1 MSKGRKARPGA
12 GSLARWRARRSDE
25 KRRAI
30 LDGARAV
37 FLRAGFGGASMDAVA
52 ATSGVAKMT
61 VYRHFKTKESLFA
74 GLIRSLC
81 DRIVGDDLTF
91 DMARPIENVLREY
104 AGRIVETL
112 FDPGT
117 IELHRIVIAESKR
130 FPALGRLFYR
140 SGPQASIAG
149 LAGYLRRLKR
159 SGRLGIG
166 DPQRAAEEFLE
177 LLRGYPHLRLLLG
190 VGPRPRESE
199 FAARIDDAVE
209 RLLACRT
216 ATK

>member
-1 MSKGRKARPGA
+1 MGRRKKVPSGA

-37 FLRAGFGGASMDAVA
+37 FLRSGFGDASMDAVA
-52 ATSGVAKMT
+52 TTSGVAKMT

-81 DRIVGDDLTF
+81 DQIVGDDLTF
-91 DMARPIENVLREY
+91 DMARPVEGVLREY
-104 AGRIVETL
+104 AGRIVKTL

-117 IELHRIVIAESKR
+117 VELHRIVIAESRR

-140 SGPQASIAG
+140 SGPAASIAG

-159 SGRLGIG
+159 SGRMDVD

-177 LLRGYPHLRLLLG
+177 ILRGYPHLRLLLG
-190 VGPRPRESE
+190 IGPPPSAAE
-199 FAARIDDAVE
+199 FAARIDDAVAQ
-209 RLLACRT
+209 LLASGT